1 MIEDY
6 YLHLY
11 TEWKSKKE
19 NKEGSWKESKG
30 RKFYLCLGVFIL
42 SCMFFIVMSIKI
54 ILTINNVSH
63 TTPIV
68 FFASI
73 VVFMIMTII
82 TGSVSKQR
90 ISKNST
96 DDFNNYLEYCIKLH
110 NHLVSSINR
119 IQLYNRIT
127 NNIRKTREELE
138 TNSKKPF
145 RIASY
150 LLVSV
155 YIVFCIYAVQS
166 IIDSYLGDSFSKDKA
181 ISISTG
187 VIAILIFL
195 ALIWAGTYLY
205 SKFDNKLIK
214 TYKEM
219 ERDFQTIIDLNDN
232 LFAKYKNSIHFS
244 YDKPQL

>member
-119 IQLYNRIT
+119 IQLYNRI
-127 NNIRKTREELE
+127 
-138 TNSKKPF
+138 
-145 RIASY
+145 ASY